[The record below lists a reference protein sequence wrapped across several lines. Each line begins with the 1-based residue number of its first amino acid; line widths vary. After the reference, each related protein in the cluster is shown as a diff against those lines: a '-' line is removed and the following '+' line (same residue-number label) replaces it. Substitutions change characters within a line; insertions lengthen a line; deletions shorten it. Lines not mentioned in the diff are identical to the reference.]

1 MKQELIE
8 AIKATIVPNDK
19 KAITA
24 ESLANLL
31 TEMVE
36 AMGEGS
42 GGGAGQI
49 VFYLGVPDEQSVEG
63 ELSMQYL
70 TTEEKEHNIKMFKII
85 KDSPMLPVFSMD
97 ASGVMSI
104 KSGVEGFKVN
114 LVVVFSQFMSKDSF
128 QNLPEE
134 EQESMPE
141 ILRNKD
147 ILWFNASI
155 IGGGYIFEDGN
166 IALPL

>member
-36 AMGEGS
+36 AMGEG
-42 GGGAGQI
+42 AEQI
-49 VFYLGVPDEQSVEG
+49 VFYFGMPDEQSVEG
-63 ELSMQYL
+63 EFSMSYL
-70 TTEEKEHNIKMFKII
+70 TPEEKEHNANMFKKI
-85 KDSPMLPVFSMD
+85 KESPMLPAFSID
-97 ASGVMSI
+97 ASGLMFI
-104 KSGVEGFKVN
+104 ESGVEGFKVN